1 MKINRQTKITGDLV
15 FLVPYREI
23 HVPRYH
29 EWMSSEELQK
39 LTASEPLSLEQEY
52 EMQKSWADDEDKCTF
67 IVLDKA
73 KYEETND
80 EVDSMIGDTNI
91 FMTDNTD
98 VTLAE
103 IEIMIAETCYRRN
116 GRGKEST
123 LLMLRYG
130 KEQLGIKQFHAKI
143 GLDNIASIQMF
154 QKIGFREISRSEI
167 FGEVTMAVFSDDDAF
182 VRYLKDHIGQYN
194 VSNHY

>member
-15 FLVPYREI
+15 VLVPYRDI
-23 HVPRYH
+23 HVPKYH

-39 LTASEPLSLEQEY
+39 LTASEPLSVEQEY

-73 KYEETND
+73 KYE
-80 EVDSMIGDTNI
+80 DTN
-91 FMTDNTD
+91 NE
-98 VTLAE
+98 VE
-103 IEIMIAETCYRRN
+103 IEIMIAETCYRKN

-123 LLMLRYG
+123 LLMLKYG
-130 KEQLGIKQFHAKI
+130 KEQLGVKQFHAKI

-154 QKIGFREISRSEI
+154 QKIGFHEISRSEV
-167 FGEVTMAVFSDDDAF
+167 FGEVTLAVFSDDDAF
-182 VRYLKDHIGQYN
+182 VRYLKDHVGQYN